1 MLKTGHIDPQE
12 AEHDARTLLSR
23 QHERRTQL
31 IVRKFDSQLVTL
43 LYFVASPLVLLTTVN
58 NNKQRKN
65 KAASISFVVYGQKK
79 GNITSHW
86 DDRHAMRRLGTSDS
100 FTAAVPDTNAGTN
113 RPPGSISEQQSMHRS
128 SASPRLFHPASGKMM
143 DIKWA
148 K

>member
-12 AEHDARTLLSR
+12 AEHDARTLLSW

-43 LYFVASPLVLLTTVN
+43 LYSVASPLVLLTTVN

-79 GNITSHW
+79 REILRHTGTTDTRC
-86 DDRHAMRRLGTSDS
+86 DDWGHQTVLQRRFLTR
-100 FTAAVPDTNAGTN
+100 TLEQIVHRVPYPSSNQCIVPAL
-113 RPPGSISEQQSMHRS
+113 PHVCSIQ
-128 SASPRLFHPASGKMM
+128 PVGK
-143 DIKWA
+143 
-148 K
+148 

>member
-43 LYFVASPLVLLTTVN
+43 LYSVASPLVLLTTVN

-79 GNITSHW
+79 GKYYAT
-86 DDRHAMRRLGTSDS
+86 LGRQTRDETIGDIRQ
-100 FTAAVPDTNAGTN
+100 FY
-113 RPPGSISEQQSMHRS
+113 
-128 SASPRLFHPASGKMM
+128 SGGP
-143 DIKWA
+143 
-148 K
+148 